1 MVFGLVLVLI
11 VAVIFMLCMAH
22 SHSLHFGLAGKIIAI
37 IALPFVGAIIGFLGD
52 LAVASQSV
60 EWFPVLCLYGGFI
73 GMIASLVVVIV
84 TAMKASHENVGKSVI
99 VFNPDGTERQLKVTF
114 IQGWKSFFRNAV
126 NFNGRA
132 NLQLFGWGVLSYVI
146 VNFIWN
152 LITKGISLCFQDISW
167 MSEILMVISGLVL
180 LGLMIPLLALNVRRL
195 RDTGMKNGLNYTL
208 NIIGFISPM
217 SIIGTIYKIVL
228 LVFLCMPTGKFQKE

>member
-1 MVFGLVLVLI
+1 MVFGLVLALI
-11 VAVIFMLCMAH
+11 VIVIFMLWMAH
-22 SHSLHFGLAGKIIAI
+22 SSHFGLTGKIIAI

-60 EWFPVLCLYGGFI
+60 EWFPVLWMYGGFI
-73 GMIASLVVVIV
+73 GMIASLVVMII
-84 TAMKASHENVGKSVI
+84 TATKASHENGDGPVV
-99 VFNPDGTERQLKVTF
+99 VFNPDGTEGKLKVTF
-114 IQGWKSFFRNAV
+114 IQGWKSFFRNAF

-132 NLQLFGWGVLSYVI
+132 NLQMFGWGLLSYVI
-146 VNFIWN
+146 INFIWC
-152 LITKGISLCFQDISW
+152 LIVKVISGCLQNGSW
-167 MSEILMVISGLVL
+167 LLMALSGLVL

-228 LVFLCMPTGKFQKE
+228 LVLLCMPTGKFQKE

>member
-1 MVFGLVLVLI
+1 MVFGLVLALI
-11 VAVIFMLCMAH
+11 IAMIFMLCMAH
-22 SHSLHFGLAGKIIAI
+22 SSHLGLAGKIIMI
-37 IALPFVGAIIGFLGD
+37 IALPFVGAIIGLLGD
-52 LAVASQSV
+52 VGIASQSV
-60 EWFPVLCLYGGFI
+60 EWFPVLWMYGGFI

-84 TAMKASHENVGKSVI
+84 TATKASHENVGEPVV
-99 VFNPDGTERQLKVTF
+99 VFNPDGTEGKLKVTF

-132 NLQLFGWGVLSYVI
+132 NLQLFGWGVFSYVI
-146 VNFIWN
+146 VNFIWD
-152 LITKGISLCFQDISW
+152 LIIKGISLCFQDISW

-180 LGLMIPLLALNVRRL
+180 LGLVIPLLALNVRRL

-217 SIIGTIYKIVL
+217 FLIIGMIYQIVL
-228 LVFLCMPTGKFQKE
+228 LVLLCMPTGKFQKE

>member
-11 VAVIFMLCMAH
+11 VAVILMLCMAH
-22 SHSLHFGLAGKIIAI
+22 SHSLHFGLAGKIITI
-37 IALPFVGAIIGFLGD
+37 IALPFVGAIIGLLGD

-60 EWFPVLCLYGGFI
+60 EWFPVLWMYGGFI
-73 GMIASLVVVIV
+73 GMIASLVVMII
-84 TAMKASHENVGKSVI
+84 TATKASHENVGEPVV
-99 VFNPDGTERQLKVTF
+99 VFNPDGTEGKLKVTF
-114 IQGWKSFFRNAV
+114 VQGWKSFFRNAF

-132 NLQLFGWGVLSYVI
+132 NLQMFGWGLLSYVI
-146 VNFIWN
+146 INFICC
-152 LITKGISLCFQDISW
+152 LIMSVISGCLPNGSW
-167 MSEILMVISGLVL
+167 MLMTISGLVL

-228 LVFLCMPTGKFQKE
+228 LVLLCMPTGKFQKE

>member
-1 MVFGLVLVLI
+1 MVFGLVLALI
-11 VAVIFMLCMAH
+11 IAMIFMLCMAH
-22 SHSLHFGLAGKIIAI
+22 SSHLGLAGKIIMI
-37 IALPFVGAIIGFLGD
+37 IALPFVGAIIGLLGD
-52 LAVASQSV
+52 VGIASQSV
-60 EWFPVLCLYGGFI
+60 EWFPVLWMCGVFI

-84 TAMKASHENVGKSVI
+84 TATKASHENVGEPVV
-99 VFNPDGTERQLKVTF
+99 VFNPDGTEGKLKVTF

-132 NLQLFGWGVLSYVI
+132 NLQLFGWGVFSYVI
-146 VNFIWN
+146 VNFIWD
-152 LITKGISLCFQDISW
+152 LIIKGISLCFQDISW

-180 LGLMIPLLALNVRRL
+180 LGLVIPLLALNVRRL

-217 SIIGTIYKIVL
+217 FLIIGMIYQIVL
-228 LVFLCMPTGKFQKE
+228 LVLLCMPTGKFQKE

>member
-1 MVFGLVLVLI
+1 MVFGLVLALI
-11 VAVIFMLCMAH
+11 VIVIFMLWMAH
-22 SHSLHFGLAGKIIAI
+22 SSHFGLTGKIIAI

-60 EWFPVLCLYGGFI
+60 EWFPVLWMYGGFI
-73 GMIASLVVVIV
+73 GMIASLVVMII
-84 TAMKASHENVGKSVI
+84 TATKASHENTGSSVI
-99 VFNPDGTERQLKVTF
+99 VFNPDGTEGKLKVTF
-114 IQGWKSFFRNAV
+114 IQGWKSFFRNAF

-132 NLQLFGWGVLSYVI
+132 NLQMFGWGLLSYVI
-146 VNFIWN
+146 INFIWC
-152 LITKGISLCFQDISW
+152 LIVKVISGCLQNGSW
-167 MSEILMVISGLVL
+167 LLMALSGLVL

-217 SIIGTIYKIVL
+217 FLIIGTIYKIVL
-228 LVFLCMPTGKFQKE
+228 LVLLCMPTGKFQKE

>member
-1 MVFGLVLVLI
+1 MVFGLVLALI
-11 VAVIFMLCMAH
+11 VIVIFMLWMAH
-22 SHSLHFGLAGKIIAI
+22 SSHFGLTGKIIAI

-60 EWFPVLCLYGGFI
+60 EWFPVLWMYGGFI
-73 GMIASLVVVIV
+73 GMIASLVVMII
-84 TAMKASHENVGKSVI
+84 TATKASHENTGSSVI
-99 VFNPDGTERQLKVTF
+99 VFNPDGTEGKLKVTF
-114 IQGWKSFFRNAV
+114 VQGWKSFFRNAF

-132 NLQLFGWGVLSYVI
+132 NLQMFGWGLLSYVI
-146 VNFIWN
+146 INFIWC
-152 LITKGISLCFQDISW
+152 LI
-167 MSEILMVISGLVL
+167 MNVISGCLQNGSWLLMALFGLVL

-228 LVFLCMPTGKFQKE
+228 LVLLCMPTGKFQKE

>member
-22 SHSLHFGLAGKIIAI
+22 SRSLHFGLTGKIIAI
-37 IALPFVGAIIGFLGD
+37 IALPFVGAIIGLLGD

-60 EWFPVLCLYGGFI
+60 EWFPVLWMYGGFI
-73 GMIASLVVVIV
+73 GMIASLVVMII
-84 TAMKASHENVGKSVI
+84 TATKASHENTGSSVI
-99 VFNPDGTERQLKVTF
+99 VFNPDGTEGKLKVTF
-114 IQGWKSFFRNAV
+114 IQGWKSFFRNAF

-132 NLQLFGWGVLSYVI
+132 NLQMFGWGLLSYVI
-146 VNFIWN
+146 INFIWC
-152 LITKGISLCFQDISW
+152 LIMSVISGCLPNGSW
-167 MSEILMVISGLVL
+167 LLMAISGLVL

-228 LVFLCMPTGKFQKE
+228 LVLLCMPTGKFQKE

>member
-1 MVFGLVLVLI
+1 MVFGSVLVLI
-11 VAVIFMLCMAH
+11 VAVIFMLWMAH
-22 SHSLHFGLAGKIIAI
+22 SSHFGLTGKIIAI

-60 EWFPVLCLYGGFI
+60 EWFPVLWMYGGFI
-73 GMIASLVVVIV
+73 GMIASLVVMII
-84 TAMKASHENVGKSVI
+84 TATKASHENGDEPVV
-99 VFNPDGTERQLKVTF
+99 VFNPDGTEGKLKVTF
-114 IQGWKSFFRNAV
+114 IQGWKSFFRNAF

-132 NLQLFGWGVLSYVI
+132 NLQMFGWGLLSYVI
-146 VNFIWN
+146 INFIWC
-152 LITKGISLCFQDISW
+152 LIMSVISGCLQNGSW
-167 MSEILMVISGLVL
+167 LLMALSGLVL

-228 LVFLCMPTGKFQKE
+228 LVLLCMPTGKFQKE

>member
-1 MVFGLVLVLI
+1 MVFGLVLALI
-11 VAVIFMLCMAH
+11 VIVIFMLWMAH
-22 SHSLHFGLAGKIIAI
+22 SSHFGLTGKIIAI

-60 EWFPVLCLYGGFI
+60 EWFPVLWMYGGFI
-73 GMIASLVVVIV
+73 GMIASLVVMII
-84 TAMKASHENVGKSVI
+84 TATKASHENGDGPVV
-99 VFNPDGTERQLKVTF
+99 VFNPDGTEGKLKVTF
-114 IQGWKSFFRNAV
+114 IQGWKSFFRNAF

-132 NLQLFGWGVLSYVI
+132 NLQMFGWGLLSYVI
-146 VNFIWN
+146 INFIWC
-152 LITKGISLCFQDISW
+152 LIVKVISGCLQNGSW
-167 MSEILMVISGLVL
+167 LLMALSGLVL

-195 RDTGMKNGLNYTL
+195 RDTGMKNELNYTL

-228 LVFLCMPTGKFQKE
+228 LVLLCMPTGKFQKE

>member
-1 MVFGLVLVLI
+1 MVFGLVLALI
-11 VAVIFMLCMAH
+11 VIVIFMLWMAH
-22 SHSLHFGLAGKIIAI
+22 SSHFGLTGKIIAI

-60 EWFPVLCLYGGFI
+60 EWFPVLWMYGGFI
-73 GMIASLVVVIV
+73 GMIASLVVMII
-84 TAMKASHENVGKSVI
+84 TATKASHENTGSSVI
-99 VFNPDGTERQLKVTF
+99 VFNPDGTEGKLKVTF
-114 IQGWKSFFRNAV
+114 VQGWKSFFRNAF

-132 NLQLFGWGVLSYVI
+132 NLQMFGWGLLSYVI
-146 VNFIWN
+146 INFICC
-152 LITKGISLCFQDISW
+152 LIMSVISGCLPNGSW
-167 MSEILMVISGLVL
+167 MLMTISGLVL
-180 LGLMIPLLALNVRRL
+180 LGLMIPLLALNFRRL

-228 LVFLCMPTGKFQKE
+228 LVLLCMPTGKFQKE

>member
-11 VAVIFMLCMAH
+11 VAVILMLCMAH
-22 SHSLHFGLAGKIIAI
+22 SHSLHFGLAGKIITI
-37 IALPFVGAIIGFLGD
+37 IALPFVGAIIGLLGD

-60 EWFPVLCLYGGFI
+60 EWFPVLWMYGGFI
-73 GMIASLVVVIV
+73 GMIASLVVVII
-84 TAMKASHENVGKSVI
+84 TATKASHENGGEPVV
-99 VFNPDGTERQLKVTF
+99 VFNPDGTVGKLKVTF
-114 IQGWKSFFRNAV
+114 IQGWKSFFRNAF

-132 NLQLFGWGVLSYVI
+132 NVQMFGWGLLSYVI
-146 VNFIWN
+146 INFIWC
-152 LITKGISLCFQDISW
+152 LIMKVISGCLQNGSW
-167 MSEILMVISGLVL
+167 LLMALSGLVL

-217 SIIGTIYKIVL
+217 FPIIGMIYKIVL
-228 LVFLCMPTGKFQKE
+228 LVLLCMPTGKFQKE

>member
-1 MVFGLVLVLI
+1 MVFGLVLALI
-11 VAVIFMLCMAH
+11 VIVIFMLWMAH
-22 SHSLHFGLAGKIIAI
+22 SSHFGLTGKIIAI

-60 EWFPVLCLYGGFI
+60 EWFPVLWMYGGFI
-73 GMIASLVVVIV
+73 GMIASLVVMII
-84 TAMKASHENVGKSVI
+84 TATKASHENTGSSVI
-99 VFNPDGTERQLKVTF
+99 VFNPDGTEGKLKVTF
-114 IQGWKSFFRNAV
+114 VQGWKSFFRNAF

-132 NLQLFGWGVLSYVI
+132 NLQMFGWGLLSYVI
-146 VNFIWN
+146 INFIWC
-152 LITKGISLCFQDISW
+152 LIVKVISGCLQNGSW
-167 MSEILMVISGLVL
+167 MLMTISGLVL

-228 LVFLCMPTGKFQKE
+228 LVLLCMPT

>member
-1 MVFGLVLVLI
+1 MTLALILILIAIVVLMICMV
-11 VAVIFMLCMAH
+11 H
-22 SHSLHFGLAGKIIAI
+22 SSYFKFAGRIIMI
-37 IALPFVGAIIGFLGD
+37 IALPFVGAIIGLLGD
-52 LAVASQSV
+52 LEVASKSV

-84 TAMKASHENVGKSVI
+84 TATKASHENVGKSVI

-114 IQGWKSFFRNAV
+114 VQGWKSFFRNAV

-152 LITKGISLCFQDISW
+152 LITKGISLCFQNVSW
-167 MSEILMVISGLVL
+167 MLEILMVISGLVL

-208 NIIGFISPM
+208 NIIGVISPM
-217 SIIGTIYKIVL
+217 FSIIGMIYEIVL
-228 LVFLCMPTGKFQKE
+228 LVLLCRPTKNF

>member
-1 MVFGLVLVLI
+1 MVFGSVLVLI
-11 VAVIFMLCMAH
+11 VAVIFMLWMAH
-22 SHSLHFGLAGKIIAI
+22 SSHFGLTGKIIAI

-60 EWFPVLCLYGGFI
+60 EWFPVLWMYGGFI
-73 GMIASLVVVIV
+73 GMIASLVVMII
-84 TAMKASHENVGKSVI
+84 TATKASHENGDGPVV
-99 VFNPDGTERQLKVTF
+99 VFNPDGTEGKLKVTF
-114 IQGWKSFFRNAV
+114 IQGWKSFFRNAF

-132 NLQLFGWGVLSYVI
+132 NLQMFGWGLLSYVI
-146 VNFIWN
+146 INFIWC
-152 LITKGISLCFQDISW
+152 LIMSVISGCLQNGSW
-167 MSEILMVISGLVL
+167 LLMALSGLVL
-180 LGLMIPLLALNVRRL
+180 LGLRIPLLALNVRRL

>member
-1 MVFGLVLVLI
+1 MVFGLVLALI
-11 VAVIFMLCMAH
+11 IAMIFMLCMAH
-22 SHSLHFGLAGKIIAI
+22 SLHLGLAGKIIMI
-37 IALPFVGAIIGFLGD
+37 IALPFVGAIIGLLGD
-52 LAVASQSV
+52 VGIASQSV
-60 EWFPVLCLYGGFI
+60 EWFPVLWMYGGFI
-73 GMIASLVVVIV
+73 GMIASLVVMII
-84 TAMKASHENVGKSVI
+84 TATKASHENGDEPVV
-99 VFNPDGTERQLKVTF
+99 VFNPDGTEGKLKVTF
-114 IQGWKSFFRNAV
+114 IQGWKSFFRNAF

-132 NLQLFGWGVLSYVI
+132 NLQMFGWGLLSYVI
-146 VNFIWN
+146 INFIWC
-152 LITKGISLCFQDISW
+152 LIMSVISGCLQNGSW
-167 MSEILMVISGLVL
+167 LLMALSGLVL

>member
-22 SHSLHFGLAGKIIAI
+22 SRSLHFGLTGKIIAI
-37 IALPFVGAIIGFLGD
+37 IALPFVGAIIGLLGD

-60 EWFPVLCLYGGFI
+60 EWFPVLWMYGGFI
-73 GMIASLVVVIV
+73 GMIASLVVVII
-84 TAMKASHENVGKSVI
+84 TATKASHENGGEPVV
-99 VFNPDGTERQLKVTF
+99 VFNPDGTEGKLKVTF
-114 IQGWKSFFRNAV
+114 IQGWKSFFRNAF

-132 NLQLFGWGVLSYVI
+132 NLQMFGWGLLSYVI
-146 VNFIWN
+146 INFIWC
-152 LITKGISLCFQDISW
+152 LIMGVISGCLPNVSW
-167 MSEILMVISGLVL
+167 PLMVISGLVL
-180 LGLMIPLLALNVRRL
+180 LGLTIPLLALNVRRL

-217 SIIGTIYKIVL
+217 FPIIGMIYKIVL
-228 LVFLCMPTGKFQKE
+228 LVLLCMPTGKFQKE